1 MRPPGRRGTQ
11 VSQHAWLILG
21 NASGIRGR
29 HLTQL
34 LLHFD
39 NVDDIVAASQ
49 ADLVAAG
56 ISKAGALQISQ
67 PDQQQLTLC
76 EQWLAGEDRF
86 AINWSDTQFPPLL
99 KEISDPPVLLFVR
112 GNASALT
119 LPQFAIVG
127 SRNATVSGC
136 ETAHQFASHLSDG
149 GFCIVSGLAAGIDA
163 AAHRGCLDTGNS
175 TVAIFGTGP
184 DQVYPQRHSALADA
198 ITASGALV
206 SEFPPGTPPRRAQF
220 PQRNRIISG
229 MSVGTLVVEAG
240 LRSGALITAKLAAEQ
255 GREVFAIPGSI
266 HSPTARG
273 CHQLIRSGAKLVE
286 TAGDIIEELSGLL
299 GQLSQSVEQ
308 NDRSDT
314 HQSVPEID
322 ADYQQLLD
330 LMGWDPADV
339 DTLVNRSG
347 LTADEVSSMLLILE
361 LDGRVEPL
369 TGGCYIQREERP
381 LNERNRA

>member
-1 MRPPGRRGTQ
+1 MQ
-11 VSQHAWLILG
+11 VSQNAWLILAI
-21 NASGIRGR
+21 ASAVRGQQISR
-29 HLTQL
+29 L
-34 LLHFD
+34 LQHFD
-39 NVDDIVAASQ
+39 NIDNIVAASQ
-49 ADLVAAG
+49 ADLIAAG
-56 ISKAGALQISQ
+56 VSKAIAHKIAS
-67 PDQQQLTLC
+67 PDEQQLAHC
-76 EQWLAGEDRF
+76 DRWLSGENHC
-86 AINWSDTQFPPLL
+86 AINWVDPQYPPLL
-99 KEISDPPVLLFVR
+99 KEISDPPALLFVR
-112 GNASALT
+112 GDASVLT

-127 SRNATVSGC
+127 SRNATPSGC
-136 ETAHQFASHLSDG
+136 ETARQFATHLSNC

-163 AAHRGCLDTGNS
+163 AAHRGALDTGNA

-184 DQVYPQRHSALADA
+184 DQVYPERHRDLADTIA
-198 ITASGALV
+198 EKGALV

-220 PQRNRIISG
+220 PKRNRVISG
-229 MSVGTLVVEAG
+229 MSVGTLVVEAS

-266 HSPTARG
+266 HNPTARG

-286 TAGDIIEELSGLL
+286 TAVDIIEELSGLL
-299 GQLSQSVEQ
+299 GELSQSVEQ
-308 NDRSDT
+308 NEPTVSN
-314 HQSVPEID
+314 QLAPEVD
-322 ADYQQLLD
+322 PDYQRLLE

-361 LDGRVEPL
+361 LDGRIEPL